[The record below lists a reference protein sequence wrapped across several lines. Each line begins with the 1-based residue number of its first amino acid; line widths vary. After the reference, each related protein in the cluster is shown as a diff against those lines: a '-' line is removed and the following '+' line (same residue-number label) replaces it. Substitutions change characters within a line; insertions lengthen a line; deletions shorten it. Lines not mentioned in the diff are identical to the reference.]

1 MYSYVF
7 LLSSL
12 AALALLSPQE
22 SCHLQGLESNLGTDH
37 LGQGGE
43 PPLRS
48 LKEKCNIFTAC
59 HVRPLF
65 YLSALPSILG
75 LSFTLYGFS
84 SVLRFKH
91 FSSTV
96 VTQYTFNTLE
106 EKRFNL
112 RTWTQVLELSRQLS
126 RGVNWPPCSVA
137 LESTRTT
144 ECYSMLFIWFHMSF
158 GSSPYLFGF
167 CD

>member
-1 MYSYVF
+1 MYSC
-7 LLSSL
+7 SL
-12 AALALLSPQE
+12 ALQRSPCSRLRNPATYKDWSRTWEQTTSGKEESRPSDLLRQ
-22 SCHLQGLESNLGTDH
+22 N
-37 LGQGGE
+37 
-43 PPLRS
+43 
-48 LKEKCNIFTAC
+48 CNIFTAC

-75 LSFTLYGFS
+75 LSFTSYGFS
-84 SVLRFKH
+84 SLLWFNH